1 MHDND
6 PHPAG
11 APGPAGTTSFPFEAL
26 RRFPDVEAENLQAYD
41 VTDRLLGARGLDL
54 AEARGLAGS
63 EVAVIGDAYG
73 AITLQLAAAGLTGIR
88 VHQDLATGR
97 AALAAN
103 AAALGLTGTYRG
115 HELDAALLSGARLV
129 LAQLPRGLAE
139 LEETADAVA
148 RWAAADAE
156 LVAGGRLKHMTVAM
170 NDVLRTR
177 FAEVRAGLAVQKSRL
192 LTATEPLPAPEVQ
205 PFPVCVR
212 HDDAGLT
219 LCAHGGAF
227 AGPRLDI
234 GTRFLLGFL
243 DRIPEGDAADLG
255 CGTGALAV
263 AYALRHPAA
272 RVVATDRSAAA
283 VKSARATV
291 EANGLAGRVLVEHDD
306 AGASLREASAD
317 VVLLNPPFHLGASV
331 HAGAGLKLI
340 DAAGR
345 VLRPGGELWC
355 VANSHLDYRP
365 ALRRAVGPTEVVG
378 RNRKFTVTRSVRRGA
393 KPSATAL

>member
-1 MHDND
+1 MHDDD

-11 APGPAGTTSFPFEAL
+11 ATPFSRPTHFPFEAL

-41 VTDRLLGARGLDL
+41 VTDRLLAARGLDL
-54 AEARGLAGS
+54 AEARGLSGP
-63 EVAVIGDAYG
+63 EIAVIGDAYG
-73 AITLQLAAAGLTGIR
+73 AITLQLAAAGLSGVR

-97 AALAAN
+97 SALAAN
-103 AAALGLTGTYRG
+103 AAALGLAGTFHA
-115 HELDAALLSGARLV
+115 HELDAGLLAGARLV

-139 LEETADAVA
+139 LEEVADAVA
-148 RWAAADAE
+148 RWAAPDAE
-156 LVAGGRLKHMTVAM
+156 LVAGGRLKHMTLAM
-170 NDVLRTR
+170 NDVLRTH
-177 FAEVRAGLAVQKSRL
+177 FSDVRAGLAVQKSRL
-192 LTATEPLPAPEVQ
+192 LAATGSLPVPEVP

-234 GTRFLLGFL
+234 GTRYLLGFL
-243 DRIPEGDAADLG
+243 DRVPDGDAVDLG

-263 AYALRHPAA
+263 AYALRHPSA

-283 VKSARATV
+283 VRSARATV
-291 EANGLAGRVLVEHDD
+291 EANGLAGRVTVEHDD
-306 AGASLREASAD
+306 AAASLPEAAAD
-317 VVLLNPPFHLGASV
+317 VVLLNPPFHLGATV

-340 DAAGR
+340 GAAGR

-355 VANSHLDYRP
+355 VANSHLDYRS

-378 RNRKFTVTRSVRRGA
+378 RDRKFTVTRSVRRVTKGKA
-393 KPSATAL
+393 ASA